1 MPDNLVEWKHSG
13 KVRDHTVR
21 IGGSTYIPIE
31 GQRNLQKQ
39 LERIITKASLI
50 INPHEQS
57 LFLLIHLSYLEAF
70 SDVNKRTARLAANI
84 PLIPRNLVPCSFNDI
99 ERDDYISV
107 MIAIYEFQEVTPIID
122 LYVYSYLRT
131 CQAYDATVRDVKFDA
146 LRVRY
151 RQQRRAITREI
162 ITKRLV
168 GDLMLHYID
177 ISLASCIPQ
186 SDFNDVKED
195 ILEDLNRMDSI
206 SIAGLGISQE
216 ELALW
221 LKIRAST

>member
-1 MPDNLVEWKHSG
+1 MNIS
-13 KVRDHTVR
+13 
-21 IGGSTYIPIE
+21 
-31 GQRNLQKQ
+31 QM
-39 LERIITKASLI
+39 KASLI

-57 LFLLIHLSYLEAF
+57 LFLLIHLSYLQAF

-99 ERDDYISV
+99 ERDDYISA

-177 ISLASCIPQ
+177 ITLASCIPQ

-195 ILEDLNRMDSI
+195 VLEDLNRMDSI

-221 LKIRAST
+221 LKLRAST